1 MNLRL
6 KRIFIMSERKN
17 TRIVLTI
24 AGSDSSG
31 GAGIQADIKTISAL
45 GLYAC
50 SAITAVTS
58 QNTLG
63 VKQIHPVPYSDV
75 LFQIRAVMEDLE
87 VNAIKIGMLFNEET
101 THAVKDALKE
111 ADFKGKII
119 LDPVMQATS
128 GATLAQKQ
136 AIKTMTDELFP
147 LADLIT
153 PNLAEASLLCNMEQI
168 TDEEQMRQAALYIKN
183 SLGAKQ
189 VLIKGG
195 HLQNLFSRDIFLN
208 SESVFLEFDS
218 KKLESRNTHGTGC
231 TLSSAIASYCALGH
245 EMPVAIQKA
254 KTFVYNAI
262 ENSMYLNLG
271 RGHGSLNH
279 FFNPQKLVVYEGN
292 RE

>member
-231 TLSSAIASYCALGH
+231 TLSSAIASYCALGY

-262 ENSMYLNLG
+262 ENSMSLNLG
-271 RGHGSLNH
+271 KGHGSLNH
-279 FFNPQKLVVYEGN
+279 FFNPQKLVVYEDN

>member
-1 MNLRL
+1 
-6 KRIFIMSERKN
+6 MSERKN

-231 TLSSAIASYCALGH
+231 TLSSAIASYCALGY

-262 ENSMYLNLG
+262 ENSMSLNLG
-271 RGHGSLNH
+271 KGHGSLNH
-279 FFNPQKLVVYEGN
+279 FFNPQKLVVYEDN